1 MKLKGLRSTSQL
13 GAIGLALLVG
23 LTACT
28 SKPTRVAEAPAPAKP
43 QPPAPGLPVLDP
55 TVSPC
60 DNFYLHAC
68 GVWMKENPIP
78 ADQSRWGTFQRLA
91 DQNQGVLR
99 TILDDAVA
107 NPKPETA
114 KIAAFYAACM
124 DEAAVEAKGLAPLQP
139 TLSRIDALRDKQQLG
154 ALVGTLHDQGI
165 GAFFSFSRMQKFSD
179 AVQTIAVADQGGL
192 GLPDRDF
199 YFKDD
204 AKSKEQRA
212 AYLAHVTRM
221 FTLAGDAPATA
232 AARANIVMVLET
244 KLADASMT
252 RVERRDPNKRNNPT
266 TFKAFAKKHEGFD
279 WAAYV
284 KASGAPAFTDMNV
297 GNPGFFKSLEQ
308 VLKST
313 PLDELKTYLRWQT
326 LRAAAPWLPK
336 AMAEENFDFY
346 GRTLSGT
353 KEQRPRWKRCVAA
366 TDSALGEDLGKYFVA
381 KTFGPQHKARMQ
393 GMVNDLLGA
402 FNDRFGALDW
412 MGAET
417 QVKAREKLGA
427 IATKIGYP
435 EKWQDY
441 TALTV
446 TSDDLLGNVFRAAAF
461 DRRDSLSHIGKPR
474 DPSEWGMT
482 PPTVNAYYSPQQNN
496 INFPAGILQPPFFDF
511 SADDAYN
518 YGAIG
523 AVIGHE
529 ITHGFDD
536 QGRKYAGDGNL
547 SNWWTEDDGKKF
559 EEKAQC
565 LVDQYGGYTAV
576 EGVNLNG
583 KQTLG
588 ENTADNGGLSIA
600 LAALKKHL
608 GPKVSEK
615 IGGLTAEQ
623 RAFYG
628 WAHIWCSQS
637 RPEARRL
644 QALTDP
650 HSLPEFRVNG
660 TVSNMK
666 EFAAAF
672 NCKPTDPMVRG
683 DKACK
688 VW

>member
-1 MKLKGLRSTSQL
+1 MKLKGLRGTSHL
-13 GAIGLALLVG
+13 GAIGLALLFG

-28 SKPTRVAEAPAPAKP
+28 LKPNQMAEAPSPARP

-78 ADQSRWGTFQRLA
+78 PDQSRWGTFQRLA
-91 DQNQGVLR
+91 DQNQSLLNDILR
-99 TILDDAVA
+99 DAVA

-124 DEAAVEAKGLAPLQP
+124 DEAGVEAKGLAPVQP
-139 TLSRIDALRDKQQLG
+139 LLARIDALKDVKQL
-154 ALVGTLHDQGI
+154 APLVGTLHDQGVV
-165 GAFFSFSRMQKFSD
+165 AFFSFGRMQKFSD

-212 AYLAHVTRM
+212 AYLAHMTRM
-221 FTLAGDAPATA
+221 FTLAGDTAEKAAT
-232 AARANIVMVLET
+232 RANAVMVLET

-266 TFKAFAKKHEGFD
+266 TLKAFAKKNAGFD

-284 KASGAPAFTDMNV
+284 QETGAPAFTDMNV
-297 GNPGFFKSLEQ
+297 GNPGFFKALEQ
-308 VLKST
+308 ILKST
-313 PLDELKTYLRWQT
+313 PLDEVKTYLRWQT

-336 AMAEENFDFY
+336 AFADESFDFY

-353 KEQRPRWKRCVAA
+353 KEQRPRWKRCVVA
-366 TDSALGEDLGKYFVA
+366 TDDALGEDLGKYFVA
-381 KTFGPQHKARMQ
+381 KSFGPEHKARMQ
-393 GMVNDLLGA
+393 VMVNDLLGA
-402 FNDRFGALDW
+402 FNQRFGELDW

-417 QVKAREKLGA
+417 QVKAREKLAA

-435 EKWQDY
+435 EKWRDY
-441 TALTV
+441 SALTV
-446 TSDDLLGNVFRAAAF
+446 TQDDLMGNVLRAESF
-461 DRRDSLSHIGKPR
+461 DRRYSLSRIGQPR
-474 DPSEWGMT
+474 DPGEWGMT

-547 SNWWTEDDGKKF
+547 SNWWTETDGKKF

-608 GPKVSEK
+608 GPKMQEK

-666 EFAAAF
+666 EFADAF
-672 NCKPTDPMVRG
+672 NCKPTDPMLRG

>member
-1 MKLKGLRSTSQL
+1 MKLKGLWGSSHFGT
-13 GAIGLALLVG
+13 IGLALLLG

-28 SKPTRVAEAPAPAKP
+28 SNPTKVAEVLPPARP

-55 TVSPC
+55 TISPC

-68 GVWMKENPIP
+68 GVWINENPIP
-78 ADQSRWGTFQRLA
+78 PDQSRWGTFQKLA
-91 DQNQGVLR
+91 DENQTLLKD
-99 TILDDAVA
+99 ILQDAVA

-124 DEAAVEAKGLAPLQP
+124 DETAVEAKGLAPLQP
-139 TLSRIDALRDKQQLG
+139 TLNRIAALKDTSQLA
-154 ALVGTLHDQGI
+154 ALIGTLHDQGVS
-165 GAFFSFSRMQKFSD
+165 AFFSFGRMQKFSD
-179 AVQTIAVADQGGL
+179 AVQTIAVVDQGGL

-221 FTLAGDAPATA
+221 FTLAGDTPEKA
-232 AARANIVMVLET
+232 AVHANAVMVLET

-266 TFKAFAKKHEGFD
+266 TLKAFVKKNAGFD

-284 KASGAPAFTDMNV
+284 KATGAPPFTDMNV
-297 GNPGFFKSLEQ
+297 GNPGFFLSFEQ
-308 VLKST
+308 ILKTT
-313 PLDELKTYLRWQT
+313 PLDEVKTYLRWQT
-326 LRAAAPWLPK
+326 LRSAAPWMSK
-336 AMAEENFDFY
+336 AFADENFDFY

-353 KEQRPRWKRCVAA
+353 KEQRPRWKRCVVA
-366 TDSALGEDLGKYFVA
+366 TDNALGEDLGKYFIA
-381 KTFGPQHKARMQ
+381 KRFGPEHKARMQ
-393 GMVNDLLGA
+393 VMVKDLLGA

-417 QVKAREKLGA
+417 QVKAREKLSA

-446 TSDDLLGNVFRAAAF
+446 APDDLLGNVFRAAAF

-600 LAALKKHL
+600 LAALTKHL
-608 GPKVSEK
+608 GPKMQEK

-666 EFAAAF
+666 EFAEAF